1 MVASTLA
8 HCWRLKREARAG
20 HSHGKSDRNT
30 EPEFHSCHCSPAET
44 EPPVLG
50 AAVPGRAHQ
59 EQQRQA
65 GNTRSLPPGKWPG
78 EGSASCTV
86 GTPITIPW
94 PPHPTQFTFG
104 FWTLPAEPKVSLES
118 RPNWHSS
125 YSPLHSS
132 YVISSVAQRRTGSSG
147 FLYVGTMLHRSALYT
162 TTLKLCLRHTSVSA
176 SRGRLQ
182 LEFKALH
189 SERATPASQL

>member
-1 MVASTLA
+1 MVASTLT
-8 HCWRLKREARAG
+8 HCWWLKQEGRAG
-20 HSHGKSDRNT
+20 HRHGKSDRNT
-30 EPEFHSCHCSPAET
+30 DPEFHSPTEP

-50 AAVPGRAHQ
+50 GQGTPGA
-59 EQQRQA
+59 
-65 GNTRSLPPGKWPG
+65 SPG
-78 EGSASCTV
+78 EMSGRGLSELHRRNCHHY
-86 GTPITIPW
+86 PQ
-94 PPHPTQFTFG
+94 PPRPTQFTFG

-118 RPNWHSS
+118 WPNWHSS

-132 YVISSVAQRRTGSSG
+132 YVISSVAQRRKGSSG
-147 FLYVGTMLHRSALYT
+147 FLSVGTMPHLNALYT
-162 TTLKLCLRHTSVSA
+162 TTLKLCLCHTSVSA